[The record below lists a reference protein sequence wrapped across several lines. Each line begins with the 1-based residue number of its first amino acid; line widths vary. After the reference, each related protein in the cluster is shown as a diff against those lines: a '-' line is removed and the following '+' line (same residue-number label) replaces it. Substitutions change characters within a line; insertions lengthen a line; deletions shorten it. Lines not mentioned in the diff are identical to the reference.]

1 MKRYDIENY
10 VRYTND
16 LKGSKPNE
24 RELLDYSRDE
34 LIIKFLPLV
43 ENLARK
49 FPSSE
54 IAIGV
59 LNITD
64 LIQIGSEALVLAV
77 DKLDYE
83 HLKLSRDV
91 EKTLKSFFSKRI
103 KGAIRRRIDINRG
116 SMRIP
121 EYKRNLM
128 RKESGDKQNVEM
140 FFRSIFLTID
150 EEYKENSNYTA
161 NINHLQDK
169 SEPYNINILNAYLK
183 GVMKKHLSGI
193 EYEVLRLSYGLDCN
207 KHTGLEIAN
216 ELGIKGINNFVR
228 VSEIKKKAVLKLIE
242 NVEYNQFINIL

>member
-1 MKRYDIENY
+1 MKRYDLENY
-10 VRYTND
+10 VRYIND
-16 LKGSKPNE
+16 LKVSKPKE

-64 LIQIGSEALVLAV
+64 LIQIGSEALILAV
-77 DKLDYE
+77 DKLDYD

-91 EKTLKSFFSKRI
+91 DKTLKSFFSKRI

-121 EYKRNLM
+121 EYKRNIM
-128 RKESGDKQNVEM
+128 RKESDDKENVEM

-150 EEYKENSNYTA
+150 DGQNN
-161 NINHLQDK
+161 NNFQDK

-183 GVMKKHLSGI
+183 GIMQKHLSAI
-193 EYEVLRLSYGLDCN
+193 EYEVLRMSYGLDCN

-216 ELGIKGINNFVR
+216 VLGIKGINNFVR
-228 VSEIKKKAVLKLIE
+228 VSEIKKKAVDKLIDS
-242 NVEYNQFINIL
+242 VDYNQFIDIL

>member
-1 MKRYDIENY
+1 
-10 VRYTND
+10 
-16 LKGSKPNE
+16 
-24 RELLDYSRDE
+24 
-34 LIIKFLPLV
+34 
-43 ENLARK
+43 
-49 FPSSE
+49 
-54 IAIGV
+54 
-59 LNITD
+59 
-64 LIQIGSEALVLAV
+64 
-77 DKLDYE
+77 
-83 HLKLSRDV
+83 
-91 EKTLKSFFSKRI
+91 
-103 KGAIRRRIDINRG
+103 
-116 SMRIP
+116 
-121 EYKRNLM
+121 M

-228 VSEIKKKAVLKLIE
+228 VSEIKKKAVNKLIE
-242 NVEYNQFINIL
+242 NVEYNQFIDIL

>member
-1 MKRYDIENY
+1 MKRYDLENY
-10 VRYTND
+10 VRYIND
-16 LKGSKPNE
+16 LKVSKPKE
-24 RELLDYSRDE
+24 RELLDYSIDE

-43 ENLARK
+43 ENLAMK

-64 LIQIGSEALVLAV
+64 LIQIGSEALILAV
-77 DKLDYE
+77 DKLDYD

-91 EKTLKSFFSKRI
+91 DKTLKSFFSKRI

-121 EYKRNLM
+121 EYKRNIM
-128 RKESGDKQNVEM
+128 RKESDDKENVEM

-150 EEYKENSNYTA
+150 DGQNN
-161 NINHLQDK
+161 NNFQDK

-183 GVMKKHLSGI
+183 GIMQKHLSAI
-193 EYEVLRLSYGLDCN
+193 EYEVLRMSYGLDCN

-216 ELGIKGINNFVR
+216 VLGIKGINNFVR
-228 VSEIKKKAVLKLIE
+228 VSEIKKKAVDKLIDS
-242 NVEYNQFINIL
+242 VDYNQFIDIL